1 MMRFRK
7 KTIKSP
13 KYNDNLDLTTLEMSS
28 DLNEDLSTSST
39 GFNLRSPKSTNWT
52 RDMLYSP
59 IKRVRDYQK
68 VKREMIIVEPESH
81 L

>member
-7 KTIKSP
+7 KTIKSL

-39 GFNLRSPKSTNWT
+39 GFNLRSPKSTNRT

-68 VKREMIIVEPESH
+68 VKREMTIVEPESH